1 MTKKVEHWYQS
12 THIGPNIIIQCSCG
26 WSICK
31 NKALSDVA
39 AKAAR
44 AHYVVVKPPRDKYEE
59 MSRRLQPVHG
69 DEVFDLKH
77 KHNQER
83 MVTGGDDPVML
94 HGGGLRH
101 QTPRTGKYR
110 GLNVDGIKL
119 K

>member
-12 THIGPNIIIQCSCG
+12 THVGPNIIIQCSCG

-44 AHYVVVKPPRDKYEE
+44 AHYTVVRPPRDKYEE
-59 MSRRLQPVHG
+59 MARKLQPVHS
-69 DEVFDLKH
+69 DVEFALKH
-77 KHNQER
+77 KYNHDR
-83 MVTGGDDPVML
+83 MVKGDELVML

-110 GLNVDGIKL
+110 GLNVNGIKL